1 MKVCVVGTGTIG
13 SSIIQVFA
21 QAGFPV
27 LMKGRSDSS
36 IDKSY
41 KSIEKNLDQLIKE
54 NLIDKS
60 KKQKTLELISSTLSY
75 VDIAD
80 YDIIIEAIAEDMV
93 IKKGVI
99 KELDSICKKEA
110 IIASSTLSLSIT
122 ELSQVTSHPERVI
135 GMHFFK
141 PVVETKIIEVIKGM
155 HTSDEVFNKILDL
168 STKIGKKPIPVKEAP
183 GFVVNRILVPMINE
197 AIGVVYEGI
206 ADVEQVDKA
215 MKLGANH
222 KQGPLEIADIMG
234 LDVCLEIMQALYTET
249 CDPKYRPHVL
259 LRKMVR
265 ANMLGVKTGKGFYE
279 YTK

>member
-1 MKVCVVGTGTIG
+1 MKICVVGTGSIG

-21 QAGFPV
+21 QSGFLV

-41 KSIEKNLDQLIKE
+41 KLIEKNLDQLLNQ
-54 NLIDKS
+54 NLIDES
-60 KKQKTLELISSTLSY
+60 KKQKTLQLISSTLSY

-80 YDIIIEAIAEDMV
+80 YDIVIEAIAENMV

-122 ELSQVTSHPERVI
+122 ELSQVTSNPERVI

-141 PVVETKIIEVIKGM
+141 PVIETSIIEVIRGM
-155 HTSDEVFNKILDL
+155 HTSDKVFETILDL
-168 STKIGKKPIPVKEAP
+168 SSKINKKPIPVNEAP

-197 AIGVVYEGI
+197 AIGILYEGI
-206 ADVEQVDKA
+206 ADVSEIDLA

-222 KQGPLEIADIMG
+222 KKGPLEIADIMG

-265 ANMLGVKTGKGFYE
+265 ANMLGVKTGIGFYK
-279 YTK
+279 Y